1 MVSVV
6 RGRRRGATGG
16 ATLAVAVV
24 LLAAACGS
32 NAGAASGGPGWRVV
46 GNPFRLEFD
55 SGGKTVAEEPNTT
68 GGPGGRLGYALED
81 NSYHGLGHLLG
92 VQPVSGGSE
101 YRVSTDESS
110 RTAYVTV
117 RKASGG
123 VSVSVRFEP
132 ATGVAATVESFESRP
147 NEHFLGGG
155 ERPATLDLR
164 GQALAIK
171 TSNTCQNR
179 MPAPFFASTAGY
191 GVALRSSA
199 IAALAFPGAD
209 PATACA
215 GGSEPVCPLVGGT
228 ASIQLCVKA
237 PRLAYRVFFGDPQRV
252 VSAYTKLVGRP
263 RVPPPSQFGL
273 IKWRDQVGGAGD
285 LYADVTE
292 LHKLAVPVGWIL
304 LDNPWETGLCYGSM
318 QFDAERFPDPGG
330 MIRKLHALGVRFMLW
345 VSPLVRRQWCPPP
358 PQYPA
363 ASLISGTG
371 NAYTLD
377 LTDPATLH
385 TFESSLEKLV
395 ALGVDGFKGDRGD
408 EFDLEGVK
416 LAGGPG
422 AAFQNTY
429 PLLYERAAAQA
440 VKAEGKTASFATIFR
455 AASPGSAAVVPGF
468 WGGDQ
473 QGTFAGLQQAIHD
486 GLSAGLAGYA
496 VWGSDTGGYANVD
509 PPLTPEVFVRWAQFS
524 AVSPV
529 FEVGGVGKSATF
541 WDFGR
546 QTVDL
551 FRQAAVLHYELFP
564 YLDALARTAHATG
577 LPILRPLALQYPGD
591 ANAWTHDLEVLVG
604 PDLLAAPVTA
614 SGTQASVYL
623 PRGSWID
630 LATGATV
637 RGGGPPFA
645 RPTPLSELPLYLRT
659 GGAIPFAARVPA
671 IWSKAWPL
679 DALTMPGRGGW
690 LYAPGAGRTTA
701 DDPSFGRLTAST
713 TGSTVDLR
721 LTRAPRETQVL
732 VAGKAVPSEVRIDGR
747 ALRRAASEA
756 ALRETG
762 DGWLPIDGPFRG
774 IVLKLAPSHGTTHV
788 RIIFG

>member
-1 MVSVV
+1 MVYSVP
-6 RGRRRGATGG
+6 RRHLKAAGA
-16 ATLAVAVV
+16 A
-24 LLAAACGS
+24 LAAGLTLLVTACGS
-32 NAGAASGGPGWRVV
+32 GAGAVTSESGWRVT
-46 GNPFRLEFD
+46 GNPFRLEFVT
-55 SGGKTVAEEPNTT
+55 GGKIVAEEPNTT
-68 GGPGGRLGYALED
+68 GGPGGRLGYVLAD

-92 VQPVSGGSE
+92 TRSVPGGDE

-117 RKASGG
+117 RRAVRG
-123 VSVSVRFEP
+123 VSVSVRFTP
-132 ATGVAATVESFESRP
+132 AMDVTATVESFESRP

-155 ERPATLDLR
+155 ERPAALDLR

-171 TSNTCQNR
+171 VSNSCQNR
-179 MPAPFFASTAGY
+179 MPAPFYASTAGY

-237 PRLAYRVFFGDPQRV
+237 PRLAYRVFFGNPQRV

-263 RVPPPSQFGL
+263 RIPPPSQFGL
-273 IKWRDQVGGAGD
+273 IKWRDQVGGAAD
-285 LYADVTE
+285 LYADADE
-292 LHKLAVPVGWIL
+292 LHKLGVPVGWIL
-304 LDNPWETGLCYGSM
+304 LDNPWETSLCYGSM
-318 QFDAERFPDPGG
+318 QFDASRFPDPAG
-330 MIRKLHALGVRFMLW
+330 MISKLHALGVRVMLW
-345 VSPLVRRQWCPPP
+345 VSPLVRKQWCPAPS
-358 PQYPA
+358 QYPTT
-363 ASLISGTG
+363 SLIDGTG

-408 EFDLEGVK
+408 EFDLESVK

-429 PLLYERAAAQA
+429 PLLFERAVARA
-440 VKAEGKTASFATIFR
+440 VRAEGKTADFATIFR

-473 QGTFAGLQQAIHD
+473 EGTFAGLQQAIHD
-486 GLSAGLAGYA
+486 GLGAGLAGYA
-496 VWGSDTGGYANVD
+496 VWGSDTGGYANAD

-524 AVSPV
+524 AVSPI

-541 WDFGR
+541 WDFGQ

-564 YLDALARTAHATG
+564 YLDTLARTAHATG
-577 LPILRPLALQYPGD
+577 LPILRPLALAYPGD
-591 ANAWTHDLEVLVG
+591 ENAWTHDLEMLVG
-604 PDLLAAPVTA
+604 PDLLAAPVT
-614 SGTQASVYL
+614 STGTQVSVYL
-623 PRGSWID
+623 PRGPWID

-637 RGGGPPFA
+637 RGGDPPA
-645 RPTPLSELPLYLRT
+645 VRPTPLSELPLYLRT
-659 GGAIPFAARVPA
+659 GRAIPFAARAPA
-671 IWSKAWPL
+671 IWTKPWPV

-690 LYAPGAGRTTA
+690 LYAPGVGTTTTA
-701 DDPSFGRLTAST
+701 DPSFGRLTATT
-713 TGSTVDLR
+713 TGSTVALR

-732 VAGKAVPSEVRIDGR
+732 VAGKAIPSDVRIDGR
-747 ALRRAASEA
+747 AVRRAASEA
-756 ALRETG
+756 ALRKVRE
-762 DGWLPIDGPFRG
+762 GWLPVTDPFRG
-774 IVLKLAPSHGTTHV
+774 IALKLAPSHGTADV
-788 RIIFG
+788 RIAFG